1 MKKQLAII
9 GIVAIFVAVE
19 LSGCTDTKKE
29 LTPANIILKNVT
41 YSPSNPVTND
51 EITFTI
57 TLENTGDRDDFQVI
71 TLNGKDLYSGN
82 FTIRSDSFIIDGHS
96 QKNVTISTAEHI
108 INEGMQSF
116 EIGITGNQ
124 TIRTINIDIQPGSPE
139 IYYAV
144 TGYVAT
150 LNNEYTYIENTT
162 FTIGEVVVLFYLY
175 RNVNHEGEV
184 ETNHNIAISH
194 EGVLYYSDTDVYKTS
209 TDNKTFQ
216 VNFPFDVEGFW
227 PLGEYQIEIGI
238 QDRVTGLTC
247 TKKIYFTVV

>member
-1 MKKQLAII
+1 MKKQLVII
-9 GIVAIFVAVE
+9 GIVAILVSVG

-29 LTPANIILKNVT
+29 PTPANIIIKNVT
-41 YSPSNPVTND
+41 YSPSNPVTNE
-51 EITFTI
+51 EITFAI

-71 TLNGKDLYSGN
+71 TLNGKDRYTGN
-82 FTIRSDSFIIDGHS
+82 FTIRSDSFIIDRHS

-124 TIRTINIDIQPGSPE
+124 TIRTINIEIQPGSPE

-144 TGYVAT
+144 TGYIAT
-150 LNNEYTYIENTT
+150 LNNENTYIENTT
-162 FTIGEVVVLFYLY
+162 FTARDLVILFYLY

-184 ETNHNIAISH
+184 ETYHNIAISH
-194 EGVLYYSDTDVYKTS
+194 EGVLYYSDTDEYKTI
-209 TDNKTFQ
+209 TDNETFQ
-216 VNFPFDVEGFW
+216 VNFPFDVEGSW

-238 QDRVTGLTC
+238 QDKITGLTT
-247 TKKIYFTVV
+247 TKTIYFTVA

>member
-1 MKKQLAII
+1 MKKQLVTI
-9 GIVAIFVAVE
+9 GIIASLVSVG

-41 YSPSNPVTND
+41 YSPNNPVIND

-57 TLENTGDRDDFQVI
+57 TLENTGDKDDFSVV
-71 TLNGKDLYSGN
+71 TLKGKDRYTGN
-82 FTIRSDSFIIDGHS
+82 FTIRSGSFIIDGHS

-124 TIRTINIDIQPGSPE
+124 TTRTINIDIQPGSPE

-150 LNNEYTYIENTT
+150 LNNNNTYIEDTT
-162 FTIGEVVVLFYLY
+162 FTIGEVAILFYLY

-184 ETNHNIAISH
+184 QTYHNITISH
-194 EGVLYYSDTDVYKTS
+194 EGVLYYSDTDEYKTS
-209 TDNKTFQ
+209 TDNETFQ
-216 VNFPFDVEGFW
+216 VNFPFNIEDSW
-227 PLGEYQIEIGI
+227 PLGEYQIEIEI
-238 QDRVTGLTC
+238 QDKITGFTI